1 MNALFKNALA
11 VGILSGAV
19 GFVGVPRAQAQRYE
33 YQPQMQAALQS
44 LRQAEEALRRADS
57 DKGGHR
63 VRALQMVTD
72 AEREVQAGISYDN
85 SHRDH
90 RGDRDGDR
98 DDRDRDG
105 RYHGGYNSWHGRL
118 STDDQQRFD
127 SYYSRWLEYRRTN
140 NRDEIVSMEKRMQDV
155 KVHYNIPPNTP
166 YDQIASHP

>member
-1 MNALFKNALA
+1 MNFMYKNVFAVSILTGAL
-11 VGILSGAV
+11 

-33 YQPQMQAALQS
+33 YQPQMQSALQS

-72 AEREVQAGISYDN
+72 AEREVQAGIAYDN
-85 SHRDH
+85 SHRDR
-90 RGDRDGDR
+90 RGDHDGDR
-98 DDRDRDG
+98 DDRYRDNDRYRNNG
-105 RYHGGYNSWHGRL
+105 WRGRL
-118 STDDQQRFD
+118 STEDQSRFD

-155 KVHYNIPPNTP
+155 MTHYNIPLNTP
-166 YDQIASHP
+166 YEQIASHR

>member
-11 VGILSGAV
+11 VGIFSGALGVV
-19 GFVGVPRAQAQRYE
+19 GAPRAQAQRYE
-33 YQPQMQAALQS
+33 YQPQMQSALQS

-72 AEREVQAGISYDN
+72 AEREVQAGIAYDN
-85 SHRDH
+85 RHRDR
-90 RGDRDGDR
+90 RGDHDGDR
-98 DDRDRDG
+98 DDRYR
-105 RYHGGYNSWHGRL
+105 GGNNGWRGRL
-118 STDDQQRFD
+118 SSDDQQRFD
-127 SYYSRWLEYRRTN
+127 SYYSRWIEYRRTN

-155 KVHYNIPPNTP
+155 MTHYNIPPNTP